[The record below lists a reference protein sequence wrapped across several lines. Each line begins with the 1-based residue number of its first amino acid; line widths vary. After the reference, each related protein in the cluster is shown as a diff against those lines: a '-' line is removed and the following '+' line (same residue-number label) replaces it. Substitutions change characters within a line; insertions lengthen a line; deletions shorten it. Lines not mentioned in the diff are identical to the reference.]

1 MRRLSLTLC
10 ALAGWGFVPGAWA
23 QDPPLLAYVPLN
35 PCIAMD
41 TRLAGGPVVANAP
54 RDLRVTGVDLSAQ
67 GGHPAGCDVPTI
79 GVGAVMLNFIAV
91 GPTGTG
97 HLVAWPYTDPP
108 EPQPLASFLSYGSV
122 PGLPALANGIAVPI
136 CPPTSFACDYDLRLG
151 VLGSNTHVVVV
162 VVGFFKEGPVQGPPG
177 ASGPQG
183 PSSDGPP
190 GTPGPAG
197 PPGPQGPSGPLGPA
211 GSPGAQGAQGPRGP
225 QGLPGPSG
233 AAGLQGSQGPRGPQG
248 AAGPATSSFVVCQGL
263 ITGHSC
269 STVCPTQSVVGPILG
284 PCVVTSDTGS
294 CSTQAGTCCVCRP

>member
-108 EPQPLASFLSYGSV
+108 EPHPLASFLSYGSV

-136 CPPTSFACDYDLRLG
+136 CPPTSFTCDYDLRLG
-151 VLGSNTHVVVV
+151 VFGSSTHVVVV
-162 VVGFFKEGPVQGPPG
+162 VVGFFREGPVQGPPG

-190 GTPGPAG
+190 GPPGPAG

-211 GSPGAQGAQGPRGP
+211 GSPGCSGCARAPWAA
-225 QGLPGPSG
+225 G
-233 AAGLQGSQGPRGPQG
+233 AAGTAR
-248 AAGPATSSFVVCQGL
+248 
-263 ITGHSC
+263 SC
-269 STVCPTQSVVGPILG
+269 RPSRFSGISRT
-284 PCVVTSDTGS
+284 
-294 CSTQAGTCCVCRP
+294 AGTGTVGATDHELCRVPRAYSRAFL